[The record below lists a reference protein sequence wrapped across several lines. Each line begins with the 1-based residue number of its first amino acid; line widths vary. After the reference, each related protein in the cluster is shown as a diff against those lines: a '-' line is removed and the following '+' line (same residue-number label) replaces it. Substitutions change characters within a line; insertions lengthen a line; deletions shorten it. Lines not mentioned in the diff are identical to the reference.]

1 MQKAR
6 EEAAEYSLGS
16 RESPSSNGVVWL
28 LEPGWQ
34 SPGVTEATEAVVYN
48 PGEGADRMEL
58 AEGKADCRLGTET
71 GDEQCWFNEVGLHP
85 ATGVIGLG

>member
-48 PGEGADRMEL
+48 PGEGQTGWSWPKARQIAGWEPKQGMNSVGSMRLDYTQLL
-58 AEGKADCRLGTET
+58 ASLG
-71 GDEQCWFNEVGLHP
+71 
-85 ATGVIGLG
+85 